1 MPTLRLLFIL
11 LFTCVVFGHI
21 IKRPSYES
29 FTPAHLH
36 INDNKTID
44 EANLPVCPLDASTS
58 QRHAHDDIQSTTPL
72 SRLADSKLPHLIA
85 SLKSSTL
92 AVLEQTTEKLHHTL
106 NMTKKMVLEVEY
118 AHYIKQV
125 TDYTHRIGD
134 GLMRVYVRPLTYGIR
149 RAVWPL
155 VYGLN
160 DRKDDMIQLVDDI
173 YVNPGLEWHIF
184 TTRMTGYWMNL
195 CRHLGIDSSIRHL
208 RQQILKRLSSS
219 STAKTAE
226 NMPPFSHLD
235 DLFKTMLETDYHS
248 KFYRQQMAQYYQWL
262 SPQDQAR
269 VLYSKREFIH
279 WAKDGASKTH
289 EFVIQTQQD
298 WIQLMQSLYHDM
310 EIMLNCLSLP
320 PPTTFVMTM
329 DCSPKNRRQALLLLS
344 PTTTPTTNTK
354 GSHHI
359 KTDHGRT
366 GTGSSSK
373 RQRYQWMFELEQIH
387 RELKTTID
395 CICPRQLNND
405 DDPTA
410 NTHNR
415 HQQQR
420 HQQRVLID
428 GAFTHTTDHEQQHQN
443 NPTANLDSIDMLA
456 DLKKTMKRRY
466 ARLDK
471 ELHRLFFKATPP
483 HDHQPMHYIYERLR
497 ENVSAMN
504 KSTYDNYLTQ
514 LILSWTSM
522 MANTLDMANS
532 VADDMSWLLR
542 KQQENS
548 TTSTRVTT
556 ETPNS
561 NSHGN
566 DKDTRIYQ
574 QHEGSMELIWTSA
587 QRKMERNNHQ
597 LINQWELI
605 FTDMDQELQAAW
617 LDMLDMVEETHQSSF
632 ERVKNFW
639 YYNKVRLSNFF
650 SSLFQYDHDTSM
662 NVV

>member
-1 MPTLRLLFIL
+1 MPTLRLLFLL
-11 LFTCVVFGHI
+11 LFTCVVFGHV
-21 IKRPSYES
+21 IKRPLYES
-29 FTPAHLH
+29 FTPTHQH
-36 INDNKTID
+36 VNDNKTID
-44 EANLPVCPLDASTS
+44 GANLPVCPLDGSSS
-58 QRHAHDDIQSTTPL
+58 QRHTHDNSQSTKPF
-72 SRLADSKLPHLIA
+72 SRLSDSKMPHLIA
-85 SLKSSTL
+85 SLKTLTL
-92 AVLEQTTEKLHHTL
+92 ATLEQTTEHLYHTL
-106 NMTKKMVLEVEY
+106 NMAKKMVLDVEY
-118 AHYIKQV
+118 AHYIKQLK
-125 TDYTHRIGD
+125 DCIHRIGD
-134 GLMRVYVRPLTYGIR
+134 GLMRAYVRPLIYGVR
-149 RAVWPL
+149 RTVWPL

-160 DRKDDMIQLVDDI
+160 DRKDDMIQLAEDI

-195 CRHLGIDSSIRHL
+195 CRHLGVDSSIRHL
-208 RQQILKRLSSS
+208 RQQIMKRLSSSS

-226 NMPPFSHLD
+226 NAPPFSHLD

-269 VLYSKREFIH
+269 VLYSKREFIQ
-279 WAKDGASKTH
+279 WAKDGASRTH

-344 PTTTPTTNTK
+344 PTANTK
-354 GSHHI
+354 
-359 KTDHGRT
+359 TDRAHT

-395 CICPRQLNND
+395 CICPRQLNGD
-405 DDPTA
+405 DGPTT
-410 NTHNR
+410 NTRSR
-415 HQQQR
+415 HQQQHR
-420 HQQRVLID
+420 QQRVLIE
-428 GAFTHTTDHEQQHQN
+428 GTFPHTTDHGQQQHQSER
-443 NPTANLDSIDMLA
+443 TANLDSVDMLA

-471 ELHRLFFKATPP
+471 ELHRQFFMATPP
-483 HDHQPMHYIYERLR
+483 HSHQPMHYIYERLR

-542 KQQENS
+542 KQQQQQQENSS
-548 TTSTRVTT
+548 TTSTRGTTT
-556 ETPNS
+556 ETPINS
-561 NSHGN
+561 NPGN
-566 DKDTRIYQ
+566 DKDTHLYE
-574 QHEGSMELIWTSA
+574 QHAGSMELIWTSA

-617 LDMLDMVEETHQSSF
+617 LYMLDMVEETHQSSF
-632 ERVKNFW
+632 ERVKTFW
-639 YYNKVRLSNFF
+639 YHNKARLSTFF
-650 SSLFQYDHDTSM
+650 SSLFQHDHDTSM
-662 NVV
+662 NVVD